1 MKIVLPIL
9 LAAVMIS
16 GCAVFGGDMIVRVS
30 GSVPVSRLADN
41 SDELCQLRMISSETG
56 DQSSTRDV
64 PADFST
70 TMMAV
75 AGTKPMPYYFVAE
88 CDGRKFR
95 SNEVTI
101 SSRSSYSRK
110 FDLGTLVEN
119 DP

>member
-1 MKIVLPIL
+1 G
-9 LAAVMIS
+9 AVMIS
-16 GCAVFGGDMIVRVS
+16 GCTAFGGDMIVRVS
-30 GSVPVSRLADN
+30 GSVPVSGLTDK
-41 SDELCQLRMISSETG
+41 SDELCQLSVISSETG

-70 TMMAV
+70 TMMVV
-75 AGTKPMPYYFVAE
+75 AGPKPKPYYFLAE

-110 FDLGTLVEN
+110 FDLRTLVEN